1 MLSSPFFFDS
11 LLVSVSG
18 LSDYFSQLLT
28 SAFLL
33 CKFWGLL
40 GSTPV
45 SFPVYNEALKV
56 SWNEE
61 IVSAKYSSTSPGKRA
76 EKLAEAKADVKRV
89 MQNPGRVCFILNQK
103 R

>member
-1 MLSSPFFFDS
+1 MLSSSFFLDS
-11 LLVSVSG
+11 LLVTVSG
-18 LSDYFSQLLT
+18 LPDYFSQLLT
-28 SAFLL
+28 LALFL

-61 IVSAKYSSTSPGKRA
+61 IVSAK
-76 EKLAEAKADVKRV
+76 
-89 MQNPGRVCFILNQK
+89 
-103 R
+103 